1 VVASLKIEIFEFFL
15 KDATKD
21 LENENKKEG
30 PIESPP
36 KKLSEVYMSY
46 LEVLEENERD
56 IVDCGWSDYRISE
69 KKLIKLL
76 ENRVRG
82 EKIELPEG

>member
-1 VVASLKIEIFEFFL
+1 
-15 KDATKD
+15 
-21 LENENKKEG
+21 
-30 PIESPP
+30 
-36 KKLSEVYMSY
+36 MSY

-82 EKIELPEG
+82 EKIELPEGYEPWG